1 MARRAWSRTPAA
13 LGVLLASV
21 SCASAYLEAFFP
33 EWHYQQLDLSA
44 AKDEFMATWGADY
57 GYEGLLARIREMDT
71 PHMSDSVYLDW
82 TGGWV
87 ARLSP

>member
-1 MARRAWSRTPAA
+1 MARRAWSRTPAVG
-13 LGVLLASV
+13 LLLASV

-44 AKDEFMATWGADY
+44 AKDEFMATWGPDC
-57 GYEGLLARIREMDT
+57 GYEGLLARIRETDT

-82 TGGWV
+82 TGG
-87 ARLSP
+87 LLD